1 MLARV
6 IGDNVIL
13 DVSPSEG
20 LHPIKADR
28 GQLEQVMLNLAT
40 NSRDAMPEGG
50 RLSLKTVNTIVDD
63 LLIGGESAPTQGS
76 YVVLEVSDNGC
87 GMDEATRSRI
97 FEPFYTTKG
106 PGKGTGLGLSTA
118 YGIVEQ
124 SGGTVHVYS
133 EPGKGTTFRIYLPA
147 LDGATHQ
154 MTPPTAD
161 DATPGGSETIL
172 VVEDNETV
180 RDLVRHS
187 LEHLGYRTVVCAN
200 GLEALDQLDAGA
212 QTQLMIVDLIMP
224 HLSGLELADRVRQRR
239 PQERILFMSGYAED
253 HLMVGRLTPPLPF
266 IRKPFTLRQLA
277 IGVRHALDEPLT

>member
-1 MLARV
+1 
-6 IGDNVIL
+6 
-13 DVSPSEG
+13 
-20 LHPIKADR
+20 
-28 GQLEQVMLNLAT
+28 
-40 NSRDAMPEGG
+40 
-50 RLSLKTVNTIVDD
+50 
-63 LLIGGESAPTQGS
+63 
-76 YVVLEVSDNGC
+76 
-87 GMDEATRSRI
+87 
-97 FEPFYTTKG
+97 
-106 PGKGTGLGLSTA
+106 
-118 YGIVEQ
+118 
-124 SGGTVHVYS
+124 VYS
-133 EPGKGTTFRIYLPA
+133 EPGEGTTFRIYLPA
-147 LDGATHQ
+147 LDGATLQ

>member
-124 SGGTVHVYS
+124 SGGTVHRVQRTGRGDNVS
-133 EPGKGTTFRIYLPA
+133 HLSARTRWCNA
-147 LDGATHQ
+147 S
-154 MTPPTAD
+154 D
-161 DATPGGSETIL
+161 DAADGGR
-172 VVEDNETV
+172 
-180 RDLVRHS
+180 RDPRRLRDDPRRR
-187 LEHLGYRTVVCAN
+187 G
-200 GLEALDQLDAGA
+200 
-212 QTQLMIVDLIMP
+212 
-224 HLSGLELADRVRQRR
+224 QRNR
-239 PQERILFMSGYAED
+239 S
-253 HLMVGRLTPPLPF
+253 
-266 IRKPFTLRQLA
+266 
-277 IGVRHALDEPLT
+277 